1 MATFLRWSSATTGT
15 KEQFLVS
22 MFSTLS
28 PRYYP
33 TNVIGSGLYDQLS
46 MYAEELEDLYT
57 ENQQAFDDLA
67 IETVRTT
74 NILTRNLSKMYD
86 NFGVLLKSSR
96 RFEQSFDIFS
106 SASVI
111 QSYRQQL
118 RFLTNAF
125 VDGISVVGLESLGR
139 SYSGIAPIIEEH
151 IKANP
156 RWILSAYSGSVLSVG
171 ENFIIADVFIPRI
184 GNILPVDNVGI
195 FSPGDNFVMS
205 FTHLGSNTKLSGKD
219 LFYNT
224 VVNTYYI
231 RASGV
236 NSQSVIDTK
245 NSIEFQALRQIRAD
259 QRLRESYSEDF
270 DYYRPYLAYSESVG
284 GSGDGIGVAGTVSS
298 LPSDLAIHPLGF
310 LYNTERLHA
319 SGSMHVTPVI
329 DLGNQYN
336 QFRWHYDWLVNTR
349 ENGSYEVEIRQ
360 YETSSIPDAL
370 YYIPLAGVDDA
381 IPPILP
387 EVSGSMMAHW
397 FNVQSQ
403 SVFDAKGVNNL
414 VASSVPAYIP
424 KLSRDPRRYCFFYN
438 SSITFESTEVHSELD
453 FTNSMYTEMWLLR
466 ATIPWTSLPSA
477 FTIQR
482 EQGNRYYKIIVNTLN
497 KTLDLVLNNDGQ
509 VGSASVSISDYL
521 DLTTSFPQYF
531 ALSYVSGSVVFFA
544 NGENVGTGSIS
555 TPSSI
560 PEMPL
565 ATQSIIAGSSTLG
578 IDEIILSN
586 GYLDENTAKDNFLN
600 TRPRYTGVGIPSG
613 SVERYH
619 QAKFIFNGYNVRD
632 VELHQFSIRGFYS
645 GSIAKYLNPYYNYP
659 YVLPLFKKI

>member
-1 MATFLRWSSATTGT
+1 MAIFLRWSSSATGT

-33 TNVIGSGLYDQLS
+33 TNVIGSGLYDMLS

-57 ENQQAFDDLA
+57 ENQQTFDDLA

-74 NILTRNLSKMYD
+74 NIITRNASKIYD
-86 NFGVLLKSSR
+86 NFGVLLRSSR
-96 RFEQSFDIFS
+96 RFEQSFDIFA

-125 VDGISVVGLESLGR
+125 VDGISVAGLESLGR

-156 RWILSAYSGSVLSVG
+156 RWILSAYSGSVLFVG
-171 ENFIIADVFIPRI
+171 ENFIIADVFIPRV
-184 GNILPVDNVGI
+184 GNILPVDNADI
-195 FSPGDNFVMS
+195 FSSGDNFVMS
-205 FTHLGSNTKLSGKD
+205 FTHLGSNTKLSGED

-231 RASGV
+231 REEGV

-259 QRLRESYSEDF
+259 QRIREYYSENF
-270 DYYRPYLAYSESVG
+270 DYYRPYLAYSESIG

-298 LPSDLAIHPLGF
+298 LSSDLAIHPLGF
-310 LYNTERLHA
+310 LYNTGRLHA
-319 SGSMHVTPVI
+319 SGSIHVTPVI
-329 DLGNQYN
+329 DLGDQYN

-349 ENGSYEVEIRQ
+349 EYGSYDVEVRQ

-370 YYIPLAGVDDA
+370 YYIPMVGADEA

-403 SVFDAKGVNNL
+403 SVFDARGINNL
-414 VASSVPAYIP
+414 NASSVISYTP
-424 KLSRDPRRYCFFYN
+424 KLSRDPRRHCFLYG
-438 SSITFESTEVHSELD
+438 SGVTFESTEVHSELD
-453 FTNSMYTEMWLLR
+453 FANSMYAEMWLLR
-466 ATIPWTSLPSA
+466 KSTPWSVQDAAL
-477 FTIQR
+477 TIQR
-482 EQGNRYYKIIVNTLN
+482 EQGDNYYKIIVNTDN
-497 KTLDLVLNNDGQ
+497 KTLNLVLNKDGQ
-509 VGSASVSISDYL
+509 VGSASVPIHDYL
-521 DLTTSFPQYF
+521 NLVTPLPQYF
-531 ALSYVSGSVVFFA
+531 AVSYVSGSVSFFA
-544 NGENVGTGSIS
+544 NGELVGTGSIAD
-555 TPSSI
+555 PPDI
-560 PEMPL
+560 PAMPL
-565 ATQSIIAGSSTLG
+565 ATQSIIASVDSLA
-578 IDEIILSN
+578 IDEIVLSN
-586 GYLDENTAKDNFLN
+586 GYLGENTVKNNFLN

-613 SVERYH
+613 SVERYQ
-619 QAKFIFNGYNVRD
+619 QAKFILKGYNVRD
-632 VELHQFSIRGFYS
+632 VELHQFSIRGLS
-645 GSIAKYLNPYYNYP
+645 EGSITKYLNPYFNYP